1 MSSLPLV
8 LRIQSAAVRKVMQL
22 PPPWLLRLA
31 GGTPRTR
38 DGNTLDAQVQ
48 LLVYLAA
55 RTGNELS
62 SKPGLA
68 AKRLAMEHE
77 APLFTQ
83 TSLPLEAVR
92 DEQSGT
98 VSVRIYRPIQLGIE
112 APAVVF
118 FHGGG
123 FVCGSINSHDSVC
136 RALANDAR
144 CVVVSVDY
152 RRAPE
157 HPFPAAPDDATAAF
171 RWVIQEAERLGIDP
185 HRVAVAGDSAGGNL
199 ATVVSID
206 TRDDRVRPCLQVL
219 IYPVVDQAQTFPSA
233 RTMEDG
239 YILDR
244 ATIVW
249 FREQYLSR
257 SEDLDH
263 PRASPWR
270 FDNLAGLPPA
280 HVQIAG
286 FDPLRDE
293 GEAYA
298 NKLVTAGV
306 TTELKRYGSLTHGYL
321 NMVGLIDAA
330 KTPWNDMI
338 AALRTQFAATT
349 NSRE

>member
-1 MSSLPLV
+1 MSSLPLA
-8 LRIQSAAVRKVMQL
+8 LRVQSAAVRKVMQL
-22 PPPWLLRLA
+22 PHPWLLRLA

-38 DGNTLDAQVQ
+38 DGYTLDAQLQ

-62 SKPGLA
+62 AKPGLS

-77 APLFTQ
+77 APLFSQ
-83 TSLPLEAVR
+83 ASPALEAVR
-92 DEQSGT
+92 DEQIGT
-98 VSVRIYRPIQLGIE
+98 FSVRIYRPVNLGIN
-112 APAVVF
+112 APALVF

-123 FVCGSINSHDSVC
+123 FACGSIDSHHPVC
-136 RALANDAR
+136 CAMANDAR
-144 CVVVSVDY
+144 CVVISVEY

-199 ATVVSID
+199 ATVVCID
-206 TRDDRVRPCLQVL
+206 TRDDLVRPCLQVL

-233 RTMEDG
+233 RTMDDG
-239 YILDR
+239 YLLDR

-249 FREQYLSR
+249 FREQYLSKP
-257 SEDLDH
+257 EDLDH

-270 FDNLAGLPPA
+270 ADNLTGLPPA

-298 NKLVTAGV
+298 NKLMAAGV
-306 TTELKRYGSLTHGYL
+306 TTELKRYTSLTHGYL

-330 KTPWNDMI
+330 QTPWTDMI
-338 AALRTQFAATT
+338 AALRSQFAATT